1 MRRSVLSLVAAL
13 VVATLTVSAADSG
26 TKFGAGVTVEKATAI
41 ADLLKSPDQFAGKA
55 VRVDGTIAAVCEEMG
70 CWIQLE
76 DPATKAAIRCKVE
89 DGVIVFPVSAKG
101 KKATAQGTLERIGD
115 DAETAKHMAEQKA
128 DPTKPA
134 EPHGTPKGAVYQ
146 LRTTGAVVY

>member
-1 MRRSVLSLVAAL
+1 MRRTFLAACAVLALTTLSLG
-13 VVATLTVSAADSG
+13 AADAGKKYG
-26 TKFGAGVTVEKATAI
+26 TGVTVEKATAI

-55 VRVDGTIAAVCEEMG
+55 VRIDGTIAAVCEEMG
-70 CWIQLE
+70 CWIQIE

-89 DGVIVFPVSAKG
+89 DGVIVFPVSEKG
-101 KKATAQGTLERIGD
+101 KKASAQGTLEKIGD
-115 DAETAKHMAEQKA
+115 DPETAKHMAEQKA
-128 DPTKPA
+128 DPAKGA

>member
-1 MRRSVLSLVAAL
+1 MRRTVLSLVAAL
-13 VVATLTVSAADSG
+13 AVATLTVSAADSG
-26 TKFGAGVTVEKATAI
+26 TKYGGGVTIDKATAI
-41 ADLLKSPDQFAGKA
+41 ADLVKSPDQFTGKA
-55 VRVDGTIAAVCEEMG
+55 VRVEGTIAAVCEEMG

-101 KKATAQGTLERIGD
+101 KKATAQGTLEKIGED
-115 DAETAKHMAEQKA
+115 PETAKHMAEQKA
-128 DPTKPA
+128 DPSKPA